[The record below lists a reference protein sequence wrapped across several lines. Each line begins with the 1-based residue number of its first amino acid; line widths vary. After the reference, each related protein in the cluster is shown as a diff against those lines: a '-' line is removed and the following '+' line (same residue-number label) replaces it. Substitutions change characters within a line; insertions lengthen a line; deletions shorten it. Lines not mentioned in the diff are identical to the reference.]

1 MQKFALHIG
10 AHKTGSTA
18 LQAALTNA
26 AQTLR
31 AYRVAAMPRA
41 EIARLF
47 INEKLPEARD
57 VIKGINPGTLI
68 LSHEV
73 LLGWPFGPVG
83 GLTPTYSELYPE
95 TERRLDFLSD
105 IFAGLDTEVIYY
117 IRDQDT
123 FLESFYIQS
132 VQMGATIPF
141 DAWIS
146 EIDMERLSWAPI
158 IAQIR
163 ERFPVRVKR
172 YETEFARPQSEA
184 FTRFLTMIVPSVSR
198 QILSQVAFDQP
209 RNRSLNATGLALMTE
224 INEIGLNPKHRT
236 ALRLLLQK
244 HLSNTSGDR
253 PTLLSAEQKAVLA
266 GYRAENEF
274 LADSGGVPT
283 LHAAWAASK
292 PYHRVPAQPDRAR
305 QTFSVLPTLPRR
317 PARVS
322 LAPRHAQSAQRAD
335 S

>member
-26 AQTLR
+26 AQMLH

-41 EIARLF
+41 EIARMF
-47 INEKLPEARD
+47 VYEQLPEARD
-57 VIKGINPGTLI
+57 VVKNTNPGTLI

-83 GLTPTYSELYPE
+83 GLIPTYGALYPE

-132 VQMGATIPF
+132 VQMGATISF

-146 EIDMERLSWAPI
+146 KIDLSRLSWAPI

-163 ERFPVRVKR
+163 ERFPVRVKQ
-172 YETEFARPQSEA
+172 YESEFARPQSEA
-184 FTRFLTMIVPSVSR
+184 FARFVATVVPSISR
-198 QILSQVAFDQP
+198 HMLDKTAFEQP
-209 RNRSLNATGLALMTE
+209 VNRSLNATGLTLMTE

-253 PTLLSAEQKAVLA
+253 PTLLSEEQKAVLA
-266 GYRAENEF
+266 AYRAENEF
-274 LADSGGVPT
+274 LAESRGEPR
-283 LHAAWAASK
+283 LHAAVAASK

-305 QTFSVLPTLPRR
+305 QSFSPRPTMPRR
-317 PARVS
+317 AARVS
-322 LAPRHAQSAQRAD
+322 LTPRHAQSAQHAD